1 MQCPPYILGLSLKNA
16 RFFVEKGLKVK
27 QIDKKLKIKQR
38 KYSGSSS
45 VVSIRIPN
53 QLIQRIDETAQITGR
68 NRNDIIMRCLDF
80 ALDNL
85 EIEED
90 DND

>member
-1 MQCPPYILGLSLKNA
+1 MLCFGRLYYFNA
-16 RFFVEKGLKVK
+16 RSLYNIRGKKVK

-45 VVSIRIPN
+45 VVSIRMPN

-85 EIEED
+85 GIEED

>member
-1 MQCPPYILGLSLKNA
+1 M
-16 RFFVEKGLKVK
+16 K

-45 VVSIRIPN
+45 VVSIRMPN